1 MEGMR
6 QEEEGEEGREGKGK
20 EGRKKRREERE
31 GRIREEEERGGK
43 ERPSSPVRF
52 WPSAPHLYH
61 PFPYTHAVPNYA
73 TSMIFHM

>member
-43 ERPSSPVRF
+43 EKAFFPCEVLALSASSLP
-52 WPSAPHLYH
+52 
-61 PFPYTHAVPNYA
+61 PFSIYTRCP
-73 TSMIFHM
+73 